1 MKDKINFLNKECKTN
16 WEIRFHGDYVDI
28 NYPDSPVTPDYEDYK
43 SLDMALD
50 EVIKD
55 LLAQKED
62 RKEEQPC
69 NNFKPASNDEGYET
83 TKYPHQCPICKGWR
97 GFCLNCNKDHHE
109 NGWDSCNSTPS
120 PLEGFEEIEEV
131 EEYFNRGELS
141 TTINLLIRNQKKL
154 YQYIKEKK

>member
-1 MKDKINFLNKECKTN
+1 MKVKEIKWLSDLQNFLDSLEITNEQKDKIRSYITN
-16 WEIRFHGDYVDI
+16 
-28 NYPDSPVTPDYEDYK
+28 
-43 SLDMALD
+43 
-50 EVIKD
+50 D

-109 NGWDSCNSTPS
+109 NGWDSCNPTPS
-120 PLEGFEEIEEV
+120 PIEGFEEIPEIKRMIVYPDICEDLAKVVKEIV
-131 EEYFNRGELS
+131 ENQN
-141 TTINLLIRNQKKL
+141 TLISNQKKL
-154 YQYIKEKK
+154 YQYIKEKI